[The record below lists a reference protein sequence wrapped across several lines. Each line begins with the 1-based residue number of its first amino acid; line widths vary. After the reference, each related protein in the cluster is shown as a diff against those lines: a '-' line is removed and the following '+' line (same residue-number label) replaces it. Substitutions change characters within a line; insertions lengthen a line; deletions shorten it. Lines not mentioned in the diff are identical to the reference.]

1 VKQRLL
7 KQHKML
13 LFSSHQRK
21 KPSLSQWLNR
31 KLYKRTG
38 KLVVNSKQDKTS
50 SNLVD
55 QATQWQVLRKLK
67 ADSQRKQIKTQ

>member
-1 VKQRLL
+1 
-7 KQHKML
+7 ML
-13 LFSSHQRK
+13 LFSSRQRK
-21 KPSLSQWLNR
+21 KPSLNQWLNR

-55 QATQWQVLRKLK
+55 QATPWQVLRKLK